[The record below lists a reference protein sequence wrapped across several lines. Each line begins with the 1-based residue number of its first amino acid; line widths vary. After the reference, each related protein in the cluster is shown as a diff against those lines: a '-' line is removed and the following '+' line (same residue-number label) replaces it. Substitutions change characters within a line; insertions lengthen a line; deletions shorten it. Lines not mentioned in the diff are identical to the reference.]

1 MRLAGKV
8 VLVTGSTMG
17 IGKAIAQRVVAE
29 GGKVL
34 VHGLEADAA
43 ASVAAELGSENA
55 APCVA
60 DLEDPDSAPKIVDAC
75 VKAFGRIDGL
85 VNNAGI
91 VLRGKIEDTDLLLWD
106 KVMNVNVRAPFL
118 MIKAALKYL
127 ADIKGSVVNIGSV
140 NAYCGEEKFMVY
152 STSKGALM
160 TLTRNLG
167 DTLHRD
173 YGIRVNQI
181 NPGWVLTENEI
192 ERKREHGMDD
202 DWYKKLPKL
211 FAPSGRILF
220 PEEIAATVAHFL
232 TDEIGPVSGTV
243 LELEQHPFI
252 GRNPEK
258 V

>member
-8 VLVTGSTMG
+8 VIVTGSTMG
-17 IGKAIAQRVVAE
+17 IGKAIAEKVVAE

-34 VHGLEADAA
+34 VHGLEAERAEA
-43 ASVAAELGSENA
+43 VVADLGSENA
-55 APCVA
+55 ASCIA
-60 DLEDPDSAPKIVDAC
+60 DLEDPDSSPKIVKAC
-75 VKAFGRIDGL
+75 VTAFGRVDRL

-91 VLRGKIEDTDLLLWD
+91 VLRGKIEDTDLFLWD
-106 KVMNVNVRAPFL
+106 KVMNVNARAPFL
-118 MIKAALKYL
+118 MIKAALKCL
-127 ADIKGSVVNIGSV
+127 ADVKGSIVNIGSV

-202 DWYKKLPKL
+202 DWYKKLPKQY
-211 FAPSGRILF
+211 APSGRILY
-220 PEEIAATVAHFL
+220 PEEIASSVIHFL

>member
-34 VHGLEADAA
+34 VHGLEPDSAEA
-43 ASVAAELGSENA
+43 VVAELGQENA
-55 APCVA
+55 AGFIA
-60 DLEDPDSAPKIVDAC
+60 DLADPDSPQKIVKAC
-75 VKAFGRIDGL
+75 VDAFGRIDCL

-91 VLRGKIEDTDLLLWD
+91 VLRGKIEDTDVFLWD
-106 KVMNVNVRAPFL
+106 KIMRVNARAPFL
-118 MIKAALKYL
+118 MIKAALQQL
-127 ADIKGSVVNIGSV
+127 SDVRGAVVNIGSV
-140 NAYCGEEKFMVY
+140 NAYCGEGQLMAY
-152 STSKGALM
+152 SVSKGALM

-167 DTLHRD
+167 DTLHCE

-202 DWYKKLPKL
+202 DWYTKLPKQ
-211 FAPSGRILF
+211 FAPSGRILY
-220 PEEIAATVAHFL
+220 PEEIAASVVHFL
-232 TDEIGPVSGTV
+232 SDELGPVSGTV